1 MDQNQSLYSNIDTID
16 RKSQVR
22 SDSQPDQNNSTS
34 KIKYYSNN
42 RVFEQPIFRYFQ
54 NDINTSNSIIY
65 GANSTLTTN
74 QNMNTNTQY
83 TRGTSVPVDQAQT
96 IQQINPDNFDNKFFP
111 SLVRDTVGN
120 PQDYSNKIKIDN
132 EFTRPGYNKSN
143 QIPEFKS
150 NDNRTFKLVN
160 DRRRNLDHSEYI
172 NIGSM
177 TNTGFG
183 NISDFSKI
191 KYGTSTRDIDGTYR
205 DRELDRFHF
214 TYRNFQHEL
223 YGSNA
228 IPQDTRYLNKKF

>member
-1 MDQNQSLYSNIDTID
+1 MNYEFFNVIIGCVVLIKTLGLYCNSFFTI
-16 RKSQVR
+16 
-22 SDSQPDQNNSTS
+22 TS
-34 KIKYYSNN
+34 YIAFIHY
-42 RVFEQPIFRYFQ
+42 
-54 NDINTSNSIIY
+54 
-65 GANSTLTTN
+65 
-74 QNMNTNTQY
+74 
-83 TRGTSVPVDQAQT
+83 
-96 IQQINPDNFDNKFFP
+96 
-111 SLVRDTVGN
+111 
-120 PQDYSNKIKIDN
+120 KIKIDN